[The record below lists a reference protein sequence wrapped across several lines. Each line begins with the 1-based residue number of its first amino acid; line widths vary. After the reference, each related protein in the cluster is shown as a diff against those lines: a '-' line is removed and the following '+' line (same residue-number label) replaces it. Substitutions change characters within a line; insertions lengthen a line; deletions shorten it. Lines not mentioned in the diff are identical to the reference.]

1 MQTVEGAPA
10 PTAARAGRLLR
21 RIQGAV
27 RLPLSGL
34 ASVTRVLIA
43 GAVVA
48 APSVI
53 VAVLDD
59 PEVRTAAAVT
69 PQPVLPP
76 GWTAESPTDTAAN
89 PRLLTEAVGP
99 PPPAAVTEP
108 GRLHI
113 PAVALAAY
121 RNADGVMART
131 HPGCHLSWNLLAG
144 IGYIESRHAFGG
156 AVDHRGTAVD
166 PIFGPTLD
174 GSLPGNEIIVAG
186 QANGRTVYA
195 RAMGPMQFLP
205 GTWEL
210 FGVDGDHDGRADPQN
225 LFDATLAAAHYLCSG
240 GADLRDRSALVSAVL
255 RYNNSMAYT
264 ENVLGWAQAYATGEP
279 PGYLPPINPPPARR
293 VPVRTVAAPA
303 ATAPADRARCRRSR
317 AATDRRC
324 AGAARS
330 PVPRPPRR
338 PPDRPDRPDRLGR
351 AHARPGRVSAP
362 VVRRRVRAGA
372 DRRRRSRSATAAPA
386 RPAEPDSGAKT
397 IAVRSDR

>member
-205 GTWEL
+205 GTWAL
-210 FGVDGDHDGRADPQN
+210 FGAAGDHAGRADPQH

-303 ATAPADRARCRRSR
+303 ATAPSEQSGTLPAESGRNRPQVRRGGAQSGA
-317 AATDRRC
+317 AATSPSSGSAGSAGSAGSGARSAGSGLSTRGST
-324 AGAARS
+324 AGAGGRGSSPTVKIGNGRTGKAR
-330 PVPRPPRR
+330 
-338 PPDRPDRPDRLGR
+338 
-351 AHARPGRVSAP
+351 
-362 VVRRRVRAGA
+362 
-372 DRRRRSRSATAAPA
+372 
-386 RPAEPDSGAKT
+386 
-397 IAVRSDR
+397 